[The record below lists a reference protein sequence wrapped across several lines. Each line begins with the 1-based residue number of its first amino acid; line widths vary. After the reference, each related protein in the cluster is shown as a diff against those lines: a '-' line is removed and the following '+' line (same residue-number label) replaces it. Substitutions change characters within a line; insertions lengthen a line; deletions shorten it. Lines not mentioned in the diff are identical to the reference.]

1 MNATP
6 SGSPGGEA
14 TEAPHLY
21 APRTVPIAET
31 MALLAKQRAETAQPA
46 QPGV

>member
-6 SGSPGGEA
+6 TGSPGGES
-14 TEAPHLY
+14 TEVSHLY

-31 MALLAKQRAETAQPA
+31 MALLAKQRAETAPPA